1 MGELL
6 HVSSSPHIRS
16 KVTTDYLMKMV
27 IVALMP
33 ATVAGVCF
41 FGWKA
46 LLLVCLSVATCVATE
61 GIYETLMHKPLTIWD
76 GSAVITGLLLG
87 LNLPASAPWWIPVI
101 GGVFAILIVKQ
112 LFGGLGQNIMNP
124 ALAARCF
131 LLLSFTGQMTNFS
144 ADGGLVKLVDT
155 VSGATYSSKGII
167 SAVKN
172 ALTGEKDSGTTG
184 SSQEGTSASQSQST
198 PEAAGSVQE
207 PSAYKDGTYYGTG
220 TGFAGNLKVE
230 VVINGGKISNIQIV
244 ETNDGSEYI
253 QKASGVINR
262 ILGAQSTNGI
272 DTVSGAT
279 FSSNGIIKAVRNAL
293 SQAAAT
299 ESVAAENRGS
309 TGSDGTNTEN
319 KENTENNTTA
329 VNGTLPYNEGV
340 YYGTAEGYNGDITV
354 AVVIQEKTLKAV
366 LVIGEEDDDAFF
378 GRAMDVVTQMMKK
391 QSTEVDTVS
400 GATYSSK
407 GLIQAVKN
415 ALEEAKRVTNGET
428 DTDDDNNVVQL
439 NTEEVE
445 KAIDAVNELNGSDY
459 TSASWAVV
467 KVRLK
472 DARKVLKNATEQTQL
487 DEAAVQLN
495 QAVTELQISDGTNDD
510 PEPDLPPEST
520 YIDGVYPVTV
530 LCLPDADMDFEA
542 YNLFAQVTIQDD
554 KIIKIDNVYGDG
566 GSGNDSYINKAVN
579 GTSSKT
585 GVVKQIT
592 EKGNLDGI
600 DTVSRATCTSQA
612 IIDACQQALNNA
624 KRQ

>member
-1 MGELL
+1 MD
-6 HVSSSPHIRS
+6 IREVIEKCKPFAPVLS
-16 KVTTDYLMKMV
+16 AAVVAACVAGSLYGYKVPVYEMNASVEETQEQQDEVPVVKTSTEDAEDETAEDEEQAKGSFDLEDGVYQGTGTGYRGD
-27 IVALMP
+27 I
-33 ATVAGVCF
+33 TVAVKIKDKQIASIEILSASDDEPF
-41 FGWKA
+41 FGRAK
-46 LLLVCLSVATCVATE
+46 
-61 GIYETLMHKPLTIWD
+61 
-76 GSAVITGLLLG
+76 GL
-87 LNLPASAPWWIPVI
+87 IDQI
-101 GGVFAILIVKQ
+101 IKKQ
-112 LFGGLGQNIMNP
+112 SM
-124 ALAARCF
+124 
-131 LLLSFTGQMTNFS
+131 
-144 ADGGLVKLVDT
+144 KVDT

-184 SSQEGTSASQSQST
+184 SSQEGTSGNQNTT
-198 PEAAGSVQE
+198 PEAVGSVQE
-207 PSAYKDGTYYGTG
+207 PASYKDGTYYGTG
-220 TGFAGNLKVE
+220 SGFAGNLKVE
-230 VVINGGKISNIQIV
+230 VVISGGKISSIQIV

-253 QKASGVINR
+253 QKASGVISQ
-262 ILGAQSTNGI
+262 ILNAQSTNNI

-299 ESVAAENRGS
+299 ESTAAENGGTS
-309 TGSDGTNTEN
+309 DGSDTE
-319 KENTENNTTA
+319 KKDDTTTT
-329 VNGTLPYNEGV
+329 VTGTLPYNEGV

-354 AVVIQEKTLKAV
+354 AIVIQENTLKAV
-366 LVIGEEDDDAFF
+366 LVIGEEDDDTFF
-378 GRAMDVVTQMMKK
+378 NRAMDVVTQMMKK

-415 ALEEAKRVTNGET
+415 ALEEARRVTNGE
-428 DTDDDNNVVQL
+428 TDDDNNVVQL

-472 DARKVLKNATEQTQL
+472 DARKSQKNATGQVQL
-487 DEAAVQLN
+487 DEAAAQLN
-495 QAVTELQISDGTNDD
+495 QAVQELQISDGTNED

-585 GVVKQIT
+585 GVVKQIID
-592 EKGNLDGI
+592 KGNLDGI
-600 DTVSRATCTSQA
+600 DAVSRATCTSQA

>member
-1 MGELL
+1 MD
-6 HVSSSPHIRS
+6 IREMLEKCKPFAPVLS
-16 KVTTDYLMKMV
+16 AAVVAACVAGSLYGYKAPVYEIEASEQDTQQQQDEVPVVKTGTEKETDEDETAEEEEQAKGSFDLEDGVYQGTGTGYRGD
-27 IVALMP
+27 I
-33 ATVAGVCF
+33 TVAVKIKDKQIASIEILSASDDEPF
-41 FGWKA
+41 FGRAK
-46 LLLVCLSVATCVATE
+46 
-61 GIYETLMHKPLTIWD
+61 
-76 GSAVITGLLLG
+76 
-87 LNLPASAPWWIPVI
+87 
-101 GGVFAILIVKQ
+101 
-112 LFGGLGQNIMNP
+112 
-124 ALAARCF
+124 
-131 LLLSFTGQMTNFS
+131 
-144 ADGGLVKLVDT
+144 GLVDQIIKKQSTKVDT

-184 SSQEGTSASQSQST
+184 SSQEGTSASQNQST

-207 PSAYKDGTYYGTG
+207 PAAYKDGTYYGTG

-230 VVINGGKISNIQIV
+230 VVITGGKISNIQIV

-253 QKASGVINR
+253 QKASGVINQ

-293 SQAAAT
+293 SQAAVT
-299 ESVAAENRGS
+299 ETAVAEKGGNS
-309 TGSDGTNTEN
+309 DSDGTNTEN
-319 KENTENNTTA
+319 TENNTTE
-329 VNGTLPYNEGV
+329 VTGTLPYNEGV

-354 AVVIQEKTLKAV
+354 AIVIQEKTLKAV

-378 GRAMDVVTQMMKK
+378 GRALDVVTQMMKK

-415 ALEEAKRVTNGET
+415 ALEEAKRVTNGEP

-445 KAIDAVNELNGSDY
+445 KAIDGVNALNGGDY

-472 DARKVLKNATEQTQL
+472 DARKALKNATGQVQL
-487 DEAAVQLN
+487 DEAAAQLN
-495 QAVTELQISDGTNDD
+495 QAVQELQISDGTNED

>member
-1 MGELL
+1 MD
-6 HVSSSPHIRS
+6 IREMLEKCKPFAPVLS
-16 KVTTDYLMKMV
+16 AAVVAACVAGSLYGYKAPVYEIEASEQDTQQQQDEVPVVKTGTEKETDEDETAEEEEQAKGSFDLEDGVYQGTGTGYRGD
-27 IVALMP
+27 I
-33 ATVAGVCF
+33 TVAVKIKDKQIASIEILSASDDEPF
-41 FGWKA
+41 FGRAK
-46 LLLVCLSVATCVATE
+46 
-61 GIYETLMHKPLTIWD
+61 
-76 GSAVITGLLLG
+76 
-87 LNLPASAPWWIPVI
+87 
-101 GGVFAILIVKQ
+101 
-112 LFGGLGQNIMNP
+112 
-124 ALAARCF
+124 
-131 LLLSFTGQMTNFS
+131 
-144 ADGGLVKLVDT
+144 GLVDQIIKKQSTKVDT

-184 SSQEGTSASQSQST
+184 SSQEGTSASQNQST

-207 PSAYKDGTYYGTG
+207 PAAYKDGTYYGTG

-230 VVINGGKISNIQIV
+230 VVITGGKISNIQIV

-253 QKASGVINR
+253 QKASGVINQ

-293 SQAAAT
+293 SQAAVT
-299 ESVAAENRGS
+299 ETAVAEKGS
-309 TGSDGTNTEN
+309 NSDSDGTNTEN
-319 KENTENNTTA
+319 TENNTTE
-329 VNGTLPYNEGV
+329 VTGTLPYNEGV

-354 AVVIQEKTLKAV
+354 AIVIQEKTLKAV

-378 GRAMDVVTQMMKK
+378 GRALDVVTQMMKK

-445 KAIDAVNELNGSDY
+445 KAIDGVNALNGGDY

-472 DARKVLKNATEQTQL
+472 DARKALKNATGQVQL
-487 DEAAVQLN
+487 DEAAAQLN
-495 QAVTELQISDGTNDD
+495 QAVQELQISDGTNED

>member
-1 MGELL
+1 MD
-6 HVSSSPHIRS
+6 IREMLEKCKPFAPVLS
-16 KVTTDYLMKMV
+16 AAVVVACVAGSLYGYKAPVYEIEASEHDTQQQQDEVQVVKTGTEKETDKDEAAEEEEQAKGSFDLEDGVYQGTGTGYRGD
-27 IVALMP
+27 I
-33 ATVAGVCF
+33 TVAVKIKDKQIASIEILSASDDEPF
-41 FGWKA
+41 FGRAK
-46 LLLVCLSVATCVATE
+46 
-61 GIYETLMHKPLTIWD
+61 
-76 GSAVITGLLLG
+76 GL
-87 LNLPASAPWWIPVI
+87 IDQI
-101 GGVFAILIVKQ
+101 IKKQ
-112 LFGGLGQNIMNP
+112 
-124 ALAARCF
+124 
-131 LLLSFTGQMTNFS
+131 ST
-144 ADGGLVKLVDT
+144 KVDT

-184 SSQEGTSASQSQST
+184 SSQEGTSASQNQST

-207 PSAYKDGTYYGTG
+207 PAAYKDGTYYGTG

-230 VVINGGKISNIQIV
+230 VVISGGKISSIQIV

-253 QKASGVINR
+253 QKASGVINQ

-279 FSSNGIIKAVRNAL
+279 YSSNGIIKAVRNAL

-299 ESVAAENRGS
+299 ETAAAENGGN

-319 KENTENNTTA
+319 KENTDNNTTA
-329 VNGTLPYNEGV
+329 VTGTLPYNEGV

-354 AVVIQEKTLKAV
+354 AIVIQEKTLKAV

-400 GATYSSK
+400 GATYSSN

-428 DTDDDNNVVQL
+428 DTDDANNVVQL

-445 KAIDAVNELNGSDY
+445 KAIDGVNALNGGDY

-472 DARKVLKNATEQTQL
+472 DARKALKNATGQVQL
-487 DEAAVQLN
+487 DEAAAQLN
-495 QAVTELQISDGTNDD
+495 QAVQELQISDGTNED

-554 KIIKIDNVYGDG
+554 KITGIDNIYGDG
-566 GSGNDSYINKAVN
+566 GSGNDSYINKAAN
-579 GTSSKT
+579 GTSSRT
-585 GVVKQIT
+585 GVVKQIID
-592 EKGNLDGI
+592 KGNLDGI
-600 DTVSRATCTSQA
+600 DAVTRATCTSQA
-612 IIDACQQALNNA
+612 IIDMCRQALNNA
-624 KRQ
+624 KR

>member
-1 MGELL
+1 MD
-6 HVSSSPHIRS
+6 IREMLEKCKPFAPVLS
-16 KVTTDYLMKMV
+16 AAV
-27 IVALMP
+27 VA
-33 ATVAGVCF
+33 ACVAGSLYGYKAPVYEIEASEQDTQQQQDEVPVVKTGTEKETDEDETAEEEEQAKGSFDLEDGVYQGTGTGYRGDITAAVKIKDKQIASIEILSASDDEPF
-41 FGWKA
+41 FGRAK
-46 LLLVCLSVATCVATE
+46 
-61 GIYETLMHKPLTIWD
+61 
-76 GSAVITGLLLG
+76 GL
-87 LNLPASAPWWIPVI
+87 IDQI
-101 GGVFAILIVKQ
+101 IKKQ
-112 LFGGLGQNIMNP
+112 
-124 ALAARCF
+124 
-131 LLLSFTGQMTNFS
+131 ST
-144 ADGGLVKLVDT
+144 KVDT

-172 ALTGEKDSGTTG
+172 ALTGEKDSGTTD
-184 SSQEGTSASQSQST
+184 SSQEGTSVSQNQST

-207 PSAYKDGTYYGTG
+207 PAAYKDGTYYGTG

-230 VVINGGKISNIQIV
+230 VVISGGKISSIQIV
-244 ETNDGSEYI
+244 ETNDGSAYI
-253 QKASGVINR
+253 QKASGVINQ
-262 ILGAQSTNGI
+262 ILNAQSTNHI

-293 SQAAAT
+293 SQAAVT
-299 ESVAAENRGS
+299 ETAAAEKGGNSGS
-309 TGSDGTNTEN
+309 EGTNTEN

-329 VNGTLPYNEGV
+329 VTGTLPYNEGV

-354 AVVIQEKTLKAV
+354 AIVIQEKTLKAV

-391 QSTEVDTVS
+391 QSTEVDAVS
-400 GATYSSK
+400 GATYSSN

-428 DTDDDNNVVQL
+428 DTDDANNVVQL

-445 KAIDAVNELNGSDY
+445 KAIDGVNALNGGDY

-472 DARKVLKNATEQTQL
+472 DARKALKNATGQVQL
-487 DEAAVQLN
+487 DEAAAQLN
-495 QAVTELQISDGTNDD
+495 QAVQELQVSDGTNED

-554 KIIKIDNVYGDG
+554 KITGIDNIYGDG
-566 GSGNDSYINKAVN
+566 GSGNDSYINKAAN
-579 GTSSKT
+579 GTSSRT
-585 GVVKQIT
+585 GVVKQIID
-592 EKGNLDGI
+592 KGNLDGI
-600 DTVSRATCTSQA
+600 DAVTRATCTSQA
-612 IIDACQQALNNA
+612 IIDMCRQALNNA
-624 KRQ
+624 KR

>member
-1 MGELL
+1 MKNRKNNWIKIVIQLLSFILIPELF
-6 HVSSSPHIRS
+6 
-16 KVTTDYLMKMV
+16 VTGFTAIGDIFSQIYAGSISWESVRYSVYVL
-27 IVALMP
+27 I
-33 ATVAGVCF
+33 ATVPGSVLVGRFFCGFFCSFGAVQDFLWFAARKLGKGSWRRNRNPEIYKKADRVLKLAKYGVLVYF
-41 FGWKA
+41 VIFIWSGVLTWKKQGPWEIFGQYIVPGHWPGVKPLCSVGGI
-46 LLLVCLSVATCVATE
+46 LLLVILTGSVLVKRFFCRYFCPMGAVYALISRGAFLKIEKLGRECSACSLCTAKCSMGIDFTKKEQVTGGECIACQQCISWCPKGNAHFGIKYGMVIGVLLTCVMIGASR
-61 GIYETLMHKPLTIWD
+61 LLTARSYTKDRNI
-76 GSAVITGLLLG
+76 A
-87 LNLPASAPWWIPVI
+87 
-101 GGVFAILIVKQ
+101 GGVV
-112 LFGGLGQNIMNP
+112 
-124 ALAARCF
+124 
-131 LLLSFTGQMTNFS
+131 
-144 ADGGLVKLVDT
+144 
-155 VSGATYSSKGII
+155 
-167 SAVKN
+167 
-172 ALTGEKDSGTTG
+172 
-184 SSQEGTSASQSQST
+184 EGFR
-198 PEAAGSVQE
+198 
-207 PSAYKDGTYYGTG
+207 YKDGTYTG
-220 TGFAGNLKVE
+220 TGEGYRGAMRVT
-230 VVINGGKISNIQIV
+230 VSVADGKIIS
-244 ETNDGSEYI
+244 
-253 QKASGVINR
+253 
-262 ILGAQSTNGI
+262 L
-272 DTVSGAT
+272 
-279 FSSNGIIKAVRNAL
+279 
-293 SQAAAT
+293 
-299 ESVAAENRGS
+299 
-309 TGSDGTNTEN
+309 
-319 KENTENNTTA
+319 
-329 VNGTLPYNEGV
+329 TLDSY
-340 YYGTAEGYNGDITV
+340 
-354 AVVIQEKTLKAV
+354 
-366 LVIGEEDDDAFF
+366 EDDKSYMEKAKAEIFSAII
-378 GRAMDVVTQMMKK
+378 GQQNTNA
-391 QSTEVDTVS
+391 DTVS

-472 DARKVLKNATEQTQL
+472 DARKVLKNATEQAQL
-487 DEAAVQLN
+487 DEAAAQLN
-495 QAVTELQISDGTNDD
+495 QAVQELQISDGTNDD

>member
-1 MGELL
+1 MDIREIIEKCKPFAPV
-6 HVSSSPHIRS
+6 VSAAVVAACVAGSLYGYKAP
-16 KVTTDYLMKMV
+16 VYEMKASV
-27 IVALMP
+27 EDTQEQEDEVPVVKTSTEETNEDEAAEEEEQAKGSFDLEDGVYQGTGTGYRGDI
-33 ATVAGVCF
+33 TVAVKIKDKQIASIEILSASDDEPF
-41 FGWKA
+41 FGRAK
-46 LLLVCLSVATCVATE
+46 
-61 GIYETLMHKPLTIWD
+61 
-76 GSAVITGLLLG
+76 GL
-87 LNLPASAPWWIPVI
+87 IDQI
-101 GGVFAILIVKQ
+101 IKKQ
-112 LFGGLGQNIMNP
+112 
-124 ALAARCF
+124 
-131 LLLSFTGQMTNFS
+131 ST
-144 ADGGLVKLVDT
+144 KVDT

-198 PEAAGSVQE
+198 PEAVGSVQE

-230 VVINGGKISNIQIV
+230 VVISGGKISSIQIV

-253 QKASGVINR
+253 QKASGVINQ

-299 ESVAAENRGS
+299 ETAAAENGGN

-319 KENTENNTTA
+319 KENTDNNTTA
-329 VNGTLPYNEGV
+329 VTGTLPYNEGV

-354 AVVIQEKTLKAV
+354 AIVIQEKTLKAV
-366 LVIGEEDDDAFF
+366 LIIGEEDDDAFF
-378 GRAMDVVTQMMKK
+378 GRALDVVTQMMKK

-445 KAIDAVNELNGSDY
+445 KAIDGVNALNGGDY

-472 DARKVLKNATEQTQL
+472 DARKALKNATGQVQL
-487 DEAAVQLN
+487 DEAAAQLN
-495 QAVTELQISDGTNDD
+495 QAVQELQISDGTNED

-554 KIIKIDNVYGDG
+554 KITGIDNIYGDG
-566 GSGNDSYINKAVN
+566 GSGNDSYINKAAN
-579 GTSSKT
+579 GTSSRT
-585 GVVKQIT
+585 GVVKQIID
-592 EKGNLDGI
+592 KGNLDGI
-600 DTVSRATCTSQA
+600 DAVTRATCTSQA

>member
-1 MGELL
+1 MDIREMLEKCKPFAPV
-6 HVSSSPHIRS
+6 VSAAVVAACVAGSLYGY
-16 KVTTDYLMKMV
+16 KVPVYETKASVEDTQEQEDEVPVVKTSTEEETKEDEAAEEEEQAKGSFDLEDGVYQGSGTGYRGN
-27 IVALMP
+27 I
-33 ATVAGVCF
+33 TVAVTIKDKQITSIEILSASDDEPF
-41 FGWKA
+41 FGRAK
-46 LLLVCLSVATCVATE
+46 
-61 GIYETLMHKPLTIWD
+61 
-76 GSAVITGLLLG
+76 GL
-87 LNLPASAPWWIPVI
+87 ID
-101 GGVFAILIVKQ
+101 Q
-112 LFGGLGQNIMNP
+112 
-124 ALAARCF
+124 
-131 LLLSFTGQMTNFS
+131 
-144 ADGGLVKLVDT
+144 
-155 VSGATYSSKGII
+155 II
-167 SAVKN
+167 K
-172 ALTGEKDSGTTG
+172 K
-184 SSQEGTSASQSQST
+184 QST
-198 PEAAGSVQE
+198 
-207 PSAYKDGTYYGTG
+207 K
-220 TGFAGNLKVE
+220 
-230 VVINGGKISNIQIV
+230 
-244 ETNDGSEYI
+244 
-253 QKASGVINR
+253 
-262 ILGAQSTNGI
+262 I

-279 FSSNGIIKAVRNAL
+279 FSSHGIIKAVRNAL
-293 SQAAAT
+293 SQAAVT
-299 ESVAAENRGS
+299 ETASAEKGGNS
-309 TGSDGTNTEN
+309 GSDGTNTEN
-319 KENTENNTTA
+319 KENTENSTTA
-329 VNGTLPYNEGV
+329 VTGTLPYNEGV

-354 AVVIQEKTLKAV
+354 AIVIREKTLKAV

-415 ALEEAKRVTNGET
+415 ALEEAKHITNGET

-487 DEAAVQLN
+487 DEAAAQLN

-585 GVVKQIT
+585 GVVKQIM

-612 IIDACQQALNNA
+612 IIDASQQALNNA

>member
-1 MGELL
+1 MD
-6 HVSSSPHIRS
+6 IREVIEKCKPFAPVLS
-16 KVTTDYLMKMV
+16 AAVVAACVAGSLYGYKVPVYEMNASVEETQEQQDEVPVVKTSTEDAEDETAEDEEQAKGSFDLEDGVYQGTGTGYRGD
-27 IVALMP
+27 I
-33 ATVAGVCF
+33 TVAVKIKDKQIASIEILSASDDEPF
-41 FGWKA
+41 FGRAK
-46 LLLVCLSVATCVATE
+46 
-61 GIYETLMHKPLTIWD
+61 
-76 GSAVITGLLLG
+76 GL
-87 LNLPASAPWWIPVI
+87 IDQI
-101 GGVFAILIVKQ
+101 IKKQ
-112 LFGGLGQNIMNP
+112 
-124 ALAARCF
+124 
-131 LLLSFTGQMTNFS
+131 ST
-144 ADGGLVKLVDT
+144 KVDT

-184 SSQEGTSASQSQST
+184 SSQEGTSGNQNTT
-198 PEAAGSVQE
+198 PEAVGSVQE
-207 PSAYKDGTYYGTG
+207 PASYKDGIYYGTG
-220 TGFAGNLKVE
+220 SGFAGDMKVE
-230 VVINGGKISNIQIV
+230 VVISGGKISNIQIV

-253 QKASGVINR
+253 QKASGVINQ

-293 SQAAAT
+293 SQAAVIETA
-299 ESVAAENRGS
+299 SAEKGGNS
-309 TGSDGTNTEN
+309 GSDGTDTEN
-319 KENTENNTTA
+319 KENTENSTTA
-329 VNGTLPYNEGV
+329 VTGTLPYNEGV

-354 AVVIQEKTLKAV
+354 AIVIREKTLKAV

-415 ALEEAKRVTNGET
+415 ALEEAKRVTNGDT

-612 IIDACQQALNNA
+612 IIDACQQAFNNA

>member
-1 MGELL
+1 MD
-6 HVSSSPHIRS
+6 IREVIEKCKPFAPVLS
-16 KVTTDYLMKMV
+16 AAVVAACVAGSLYGYKVPVYEMNASVEETQEQQDEVPVVKTSTEDAEDETAEDEEQAKGSFDLEDGVYQGTGTGYRGD
-27 IVALMP
+27 I
-33 ATVAGVCF
+33 TVAVKIKDKQIASIEILSASDDEPF
-41 FGWKA
+41 FGRAK
-46 LLLVCLSVATCVATE
+46 
-61 GIYETLMHKPLTIWD
+61 
-76 GSAVITGLLLG
+76 GL
-87 LNLPASAPWWIPVI
+87 IDQI
-101 GGVFAILIVKQ
+101 IKKQ
-112 LFGGLGQNIMNP
+112 
-124 ALAARCF
+124 
-131 LLLSFTGQMTNFS
+131 ST
-144 ADGGLVKLVDT
+144 KVDT

-184 SSQEGTSASQSQST
+184 SSQEGTSGNQNTT
-198 PEAAGSVQE
+198 PEAVGSVQE
-207 PSAYKDGTYYGTG
+207 PSSYKDGTYYGTG
-220 TGFAGNLKVE
+220 SGFAGNLKVE
-230 VVINGGKISNIQIV
+230 VVIGGGKISSIQIV

-253 QKASGVINR
+253 QKASGVISQ
-262 ILGAQSTNGI
+262 ILNAQSTNNI

-299 ESVAAENRGS
+299 ESTAAENGGTS
-309 TGSDGTNTEN
+309 DGSDTE
-319 KENTENNTTA
+319 KKDDTTTT
-329 VNGTLPYNEGV
+329 VTGTLPYNEGV

-354 AVVIQEKTLKAV
+354 AIVIQENTLKAV
-366 LVIGEEDDDAFF
+366 LVIGEEDDDTFF
-378 GRAMDVVTQMMKK
+378 NRAMDVVTQMMKK

-415 ALEEAKRVTNGET
+415 ALEEARRVTNGE
-428 DTDDDNNVVQL
+428 TDDDNNVVQL

-487 DEAAVQLN
+487 DEAAAELN
-495 QAVTELQISDGTNDD
+495 QAVKELRISDGSNEA
-510 PEPDLPPEST
+510 PEPDAPEST
-520 YIDGVYPVTV
+520 YIDGEYPVTV
-530 LCLPDADMDFEA
+530 LCLPNEDMDFVA
-542 YNLFAQVTIQDD
+542 YNLFATVTIRDD
-554 KIIKIDNVYGDG
+554 EIVGITNIYGDG
-566 GSGNDSYINKAVN
+566 GSDNDSYIRRAIN

-585 GVVKQIT
+585 GVVDQIIK
-592 EKGNLDGI
+592 KGNLDGI

-624 KRQ
+624 KR

>member
-1 MGELL
+1 MDIREMIEKCKPFAPV
-6 HVSSSPHIRS
+6 VSAAVVAACVAGSLYGYKAPVYEMKASVEDTQEQQDEVPVVKTS
-16 KVTTDYLMKMV
+16 TEKETDEDETAEDEEQVKGSFDLEDGVYQGSGTGYRGD
-27 IVALMP
+27 I
-33 ATVAGVCF
+33 TVAVKIKDKQITSIEILSASDDEPF
-41 FGWKA
+41 FGRAK
-46 LLLVCLSVATCVATE
+46 
-61 GIYETLMHKPLTIWD
+61 
-76 GSAVITGLLLG
+76 GL
-87 LNLPASAPWWIPVI
+87 IDQI
-101 GGVFAILIVKQ
+101 IKKQ
-112 LFGGLGQNIMNP
+112 
-124 ALAARCF
+124 
-131 LLLSFTGQMTNFS
+131 ST
-144 ADGGLVKLVDT
+144 KVDT

-198 PEAAGSVQE
+198 PEAVGSVQE
-207 PSAYKDGTYYGTG
+207 PAAYKDGTYYGTG

-230 VVINGGKISNIQIV
+230 VAISGGKISGIQIV

-253 QKASGVINR
+253 QKASGVINQ
-262 ILGAQSTNGI
+262 ILNAQSTNNI

-299 ESVAAENRGS
+299 ESAAAENGENS
-309 TGSDGTNTEN
+309 GSDGTNTKN
-319 KENTENNTTA
+319 KENTENTTTA
-329 VNGTLPYNEGV
+329 VTGILPYNEGV

-354 AVVIQEKTLKAV
+354 AVVVQEKTLKAV

-415 ALEEAKRVTNGET
+415 ALEEAKRATSGEI
-428 DTDDDNNVVQL
+428 TDDDNNVVQL
-439 NTEEVE
+439 SAEEVE
-445 KAIDAVNELNGSDY
+445 KAIDAVNELNGGDY

-472 DARKVLKNATEQTQL
+472 DARKALKNATEQTQL
-487 DEAAVQLN
+487 DEAAAQLN
-495 QAVTELQISDGTNDD
+495 QAVQELRVSDGSGED
-510 PEPDLPPEST
+510 PEPDLPPESI

-554 KIIKIDNVYGDG
+554 KITGITNIYGDG
-566 GSGNDSYINKAVN
+566 GSGNDSYIKRAAN
-579 GTSSKT
+579 GTSSST
-585 GVVKQIT
+585 GVIKQIID
-592 EKGNLDGI
+592 KGNLDGI
-600 DTVSRATCTSQA
+600 DAVSRATCTSQA

>member
-1 MGELL
+1 M
-6 HVSSSPHIRS
+6 
-16 KVTTDYLMKMV
+16 
-27 IVALMP
+27 
-33 ATVAGVCF
+33 
-41 FGWKA
+41 
-46 LLLVCLSVATCVATE
+46 
-61 GIYETLMHKPLTIWD
+61 
-76 GSAVITGLLLG
+76 
-87 LNLPASAPWWIPVI
+87 
-101 GGVFAILIVKQ
+101 
-112 LFGGLGQNIMNP
+112 
-124 ALAARCF
+124 
-131 LLLSFTGQMTNFS
+131 
-144 ADGGLVKLVDT
+144 
-155 VSGATYSSKGII
+155 I
-167 SAVKN
+167 S
-172 ALTGEKDSGTTG
+172 
-184 SSQEGTSASQSQST
+184 
-198 PEAAGSVQE
+198 
-207 PSAYKDGTYYGTG
+207 
-220 TGFAGNLKVE
+220 
-230 VVINGGKISNIQIV
+230 GGKISSIQIV

-253 QKASGVINR
+253 QKASGVINQ

-299 ESVAAENRGS
+299 ETAAAENGGN

-319 KENTENNTTA
+319 KENTDNNTTA
-329 VNGTLPYNEGV
+329 VTGTLPYNEGV

-354 AVVIQEKTLKAV
+354 AIVIQEKTLKAV
-366 LVIGEEDDDAFF
+366 LIIGEEDDDAFF
-378 GRAMDVVTQMMKK
+378 GRALDVVTQMMKK

-445 KAIDAVNELNGSDY
+445 KAIDGVNALNGGDY

-472 DARKVLKNATEQTQL
+472 DARKALKNATGQVQL
-487 DEAAVQLN
+487 DEAAAQLN
-495 QAVTELQISDGTNDD
+495 QAVQELQISDGTNED

-554 KIIKIDNVYGDG
+554 KITGIDNIYGDG
-566 GSGNDSYINKAVN
+566 GSGNDSYINKAAN
-579 GTSSKT
+579 GTSSRT
-585 GVVKQIT
+585 GVVKQIID
-592 EKGNLDGI
+592 KGNLDGI
-600 DTVSRATCTSQA
+600 DAVTRATCTSQA